1 MALNTQPSQ
10 QSDNPLS
17 GPQESLEW
25 HESRHREREE
35 RRAAHRQWR
44 DENNSWIGGAVLIG
58 LGLIFLLQNFGF
70 FYLQNWWALFIL
82 IPAFGAFGTAWAL
95 YRSNNHRFS
104 VAATG
109 SLVTGVI
116 LTLLS
121 LTFLLGLDFSLIWPF
136 FLVLGGLSILVSTVK
151 K

>member
-1 MALNTQPSQ
+1 MTLNTQPSEQ
-10 QSDNPLS
+10 LDPMSHPAENPD
-17 GPQESLEW
+17 W
-25 HESRHREREE
+25 RELRREERKE
-35 RRAAHRQWR
+35 RRAARREWN
-44 DENNSWIGGAVLIG
+44 EGAGSWLAGAVLIA
-58 LGLIFLLQNFGF
+58 LGLIFLLQNFGL

-95 YRSNNHRFS
+95 YRSNDNRFPI
-104 VAATG
+104 AATG

-121 LTFLLGLDFSLIWPF
+121 LTFLLGLNFSLIWPF
-136 FLVLGGLSILVSTVK
+136 FLVLGGLSILVSTMK